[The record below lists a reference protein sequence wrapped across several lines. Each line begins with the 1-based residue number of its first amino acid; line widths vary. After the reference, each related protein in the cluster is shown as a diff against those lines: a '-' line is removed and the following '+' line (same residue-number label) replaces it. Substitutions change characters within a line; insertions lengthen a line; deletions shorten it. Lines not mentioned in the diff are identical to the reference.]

1 MGDCFK
7 TFQKRRRPGIHAGA
21 RTFRIVNAKKDGTRF
36 LNMVHMAPLYDRND
50 TLVRIL
56 GVQYG
61 LECIASSD
69 FNRIFQGVI
78 TPDSTEYT
86 QSGDS
91 TSDCLAKWGGWK
103 PVSQV
108 GVASQEQSIAH
119 MQEIMT
125 ACINSICK
133 LVDYDRMELIA
144 TAASQRVACTLA
156 VKRPFECEAGGPHGR
171 PMQGMVA
178 PGRKR
183 RTVAL
188 AHS

>member
-7 TFQKRRRPGIHAGA
+7 AFQKRRRPGTRPGA
-21 RTFRIVNAKKDGTRF
+21 CTFRVVNAKKDGTRF

-61 LECIASSD
+61 LKCIASPE
-69 FNRIFQGVI
+69 FGRIFQGVVI
-78 TPDSTEYT
+78 PDSAGNDK
-86 QSGDS
+86 SDKS
-91 TSDCLAKWGGWK
+91 TSDCLAKWAGWK

-108 GVASQEQSIAH
+108 GVASREQSIAH

-125 ACINSICK
+125 ACINDICK
-133 LVDYDRMELIA
+133 LVDFNRMELVA

-156 VKRPFECEAGGPHGR
+156 LKRPFECEAGGPHGR